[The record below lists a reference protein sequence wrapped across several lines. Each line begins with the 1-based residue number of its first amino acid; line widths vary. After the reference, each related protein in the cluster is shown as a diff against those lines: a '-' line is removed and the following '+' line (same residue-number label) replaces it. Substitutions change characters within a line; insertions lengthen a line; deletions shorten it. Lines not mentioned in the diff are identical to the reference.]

1 MYLLI
6 FFFYHG
12 ENIKQSKVVNVRRES
27 INPLTMASEL
37 F

>member
-6 FFFYHG
+6 FFFYDG
-12 ENIKQSKVVNVRRES
+12 ENIKQSKVVNVRCES